1 MKYVNAKGLNL
12 SAFALGTV
20 QLGMQ
25 YGLGEDSAKPSEEK
39 SFSMLDAAMALG
51 INTLDTANNYGD
63 SEAVIGRWIAKRKA
77 ENKPLPWVVDKIGP
91 LKHGSYDIL
100 RDDVYRQVEGCLK
113 TLGVNKIDCLMLH
126 NFEDYERDRDALQK
140 IFAELKAQNLY
151 EYSAISAYSFHDY
164 GMIADSG
171 FDATQI
177 PLNVFDWGQIENGG
191 LQKIA
196 DAGMMIFTRSVFLQG
211 LVFHTPEDLDP
222 RMEFCFPYLRKF
234 IALCKE
240 FELDP
245 AALALSFVL
254 SLPGVTQAVMGCDN
268 VSQVEANC
276 ALFDRTVQLTT
287 EQMDKLHDAFYN
299 IDPRVVNPGSWFNS
313 KGK

>member
-1 MKYVNAKGLNL
+1 MKYVNAKALNL

-39 SFSMLDAAMALG
+39 SFAMLDRAMELG

-63 SEAVIGRWIAKRKA
+63 SEAVIGRWLKKRRA
-77 ENKPLPWVVDKIGP
+77 EGKSLPWVVDKIGP

-100 RDDVYRQVEGCLK
+100 RDDVYRQVEGCLN
-113 TLGVNKIDCLMLH
+113 TLGINAIDCLMLH
-126 NFEDYERDRDALQK
+126 NFEDYEKDRDALQK
-140 IFAELKAQNLY
+140 IFAELKTQKLY

-177 PLNVFDWGQIENGG
+177 PQNVFDWGQIENGG

-234 IALCKE
+234 IGLCKE
-240 FELDP
+240 FALDP

-268 VSQVEANC
+268 ISQVEANC
-276 ALFDRTVQLTT
+276 ALFDRTVKLTA
-287 EQMDKLHDAFYN
+287 EQMKKLHEAFHG
-299 IDPRVVNPGSWFNS
+299 IDPRVINPSSWFNS